1 MQNDCRSL
9 PVFARL
15 PVTADLS
22 LLLQALACIGDAAW
36 TAHFN
41 AGYYEG
47 QWSGVALISAAD
59 ALTELSPGTGHPIQ
73 RDPWRTDERW
83 ARALRDLPL
92 DIRCARLLRL
102 GPGSRIHEHRD
113 YDLDGLEADRRLH
126 IPLLSSPDVD
136 FMLDGQRIPMSA
148 GECWFLD
155 LSRPHSVDN
164 WGQDERI
171 HLVLDC
177 RPTAWLEQQ
186 IEAGLPTTPPA
197 GLGRAAVAFA
207 KFRALLEREPRLCR
221 LLQAEQDSEAFIAQ
235 TLALGAE
242 HGLTFGREDVRAAMR
257 LGRNQWNR
265 QWTA

>member
-1 MQNDCRSL
+1 ML
-9 PVFARL
+9 PAFSRL
-15 PVTADLS
+15 PVTVDLP
-22 LLLQALACIGDAAW
+22 LLLQALSRIADTSW

-59 ALTELSPGTGHPIQ
+59 ALTELSSGAGEAIS
-73 RDPWRTDERW
+73 RDPWLTDECW
-83 ARALRDLPL
+83 AAALRDLPL
-92 DIRCARLLRL
+92 DIRSARLLRL

-113 YDLDGLEADRRLH
+113 YDLDGPQADRRLH

-136 FMLDGQRIPMSA
+136 FMLDRQRIPMNA

-155 LSRPHSVDN
+155 LARPHSVDN
-164 WGQDERI
+164 WGQQDRV

-177 RPTAWLEQQ
+177 RPNAWLEQQ
-186 IEAGLPTTPPA
+186 IEAGLSTTPPA
-197 GLGRAAVAFA
+197 GQGRAAEAFA
-207 KFRALLEREPRLCR
+207 QFRALLECDSRLCR
-221 LLQAEQDSEAFIAQ
+221 ILQAEPDSEAFITR

-242 HGLTFGREDVRAAMR
+242 RGLHFGREDIRAAMR
-257 LGRNQWNR
+257 LGRNRWNR